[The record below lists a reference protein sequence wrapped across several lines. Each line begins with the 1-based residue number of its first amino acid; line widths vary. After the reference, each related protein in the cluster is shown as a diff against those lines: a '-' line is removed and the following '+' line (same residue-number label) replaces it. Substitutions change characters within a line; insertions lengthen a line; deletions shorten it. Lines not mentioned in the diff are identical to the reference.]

1 MGAGSKTKKRG
12 VCSRFLVI
20 PCVALIVMLMGFFV
34 VNMKFMAVD
43 LTIADNVNA
52 HYQESNPQVP
62 ILRNS
67 ETLLIP
73 NSPLSDFQ
81 KAIEINHEPHIE
93 STENKDIDNVSSDS
107 NVDSVS
113 DDKTD
118 YVESKSSTQ
127 EEVKEEAHVDSLSHS
142 TKSELEQESV
152 SAEEHSSFRSETERE
167 SHSIRNEN
175 HVEERSETC
184 SNTPLSSALQKS
196 TIFTLSD
203 FDCSTSNQGWRENIP
218 PPLSN
223 STRSER
229 EWKKRIDLIEDFGYK
244 QDHYDFD
251 DEEGKYIVFWPIFAG
266 IGNNLAVF
274 SEVLMIAI
282 LSNRKFLSMC

>member
-1 MGAGSKTKKRG
+1 MGVGSKTKKRG
-12 VCSRFLVI
+12 TCSRFLVI
-20 PCVALIVMLMGFFV
+20 PCISLIVMLMGFFV

-43 LTIADNVNA
+43 LSIAENVNA

-67 ETLLIP
+67 ESLLIP
-73 NSPLSDFQ
+73 NSPLSNLQ
-81 KAIEINHEPHIE
+81 KAVEINHEPHME
-93 STENKDIDNVSSDS
+93 STENKSIDNVSSDS
-107 NVDSVS
+107 SVDSVG
-113 DDKTD
+113 DDNSN
-118 YVESKSSTQ
+118 YIESKSSIQ
-127 EEVKEEAHVDSLSHS
+127 EEEPHVDSLSHN
-142 TKSELEQESV
+142 TKAELEQQSV
-152 SAEEHSSFRSETERE
+152 SAEEHSSLRSETETD
-167 SHSIRNEN
+167 HLSIKNEKVDEERNE
-175 HVEERSETC
+175 TC
-184 SNTPLSSALQKS
+184 DNTPLSSALQKS
-196 TIFTLSD
+196 TIFALSD

-251 DEEGKYIVFWPIFAG
+251 NEEGKYIVFWPIFAG

-274 SEVLMIAI
+274 SEVLLIAI
-282 LSNRKFLSMC
+282 LSNRKFLSIC